1 MFFLW
6 SLDYSG
12 SVDIMQY
19 SRLHIFVSGKV
30 QGVYFRQNTSYKA
43 QELNIMGW
51 VRNLRDGRV
60 ESVLE
65 GERENINK
73 LLDWCNDGPKNAIVT
88 DIEIINEPYRKEFSD
103 FQILT
108 TV

>member
-1 MFFLW
+1 MIFGLF
-6 SLDYSG
+6 G
-12 SVDIMQY
+12 NVDIMQY

-51 VRNLRDGRV
+51 VRNLKDGRV
-60 ESVLE
+60 EAVLE

-108 TV
+108 TA